1 MRKEFNA
8 CQELFQQNQRF
19 VLTTHVNPDPDA
31 IGSEVALAYFLK
43 SRGKDVTILNHSAI
57 PSNCLF
63 LDPERFVA
71 QFDPGH
77 HADIIANADL
87 IVVLDANQ
95 PERLQSLRP
104 YVLQSKATKLC
115 IDHHPDRQPFAD
127 LYVIDTEAAA
137 TGEILFDLF
146 LHCDADSVSKEIA
159 TALYAA
165 IMTDTGSFRFPK
177 TDATLHLVVAGL
189 IERGAD
195 PVQIY
200 HETYEQGSARRLQLL
215 GNVLSTLQIAHGGRV
230 ASVFVTQEMFD
241 KTGTT
246 EEDTENFV
254 TYALNIRGVQ
264 IGLMFTELAD
274 GIKISFRSRGNI
286 AVNKLAQEFGG
297 NGHKNA
303 AGARTSAKELGV
315 FIGQV
320 VERSN
325 AYLV

>member
-1 MRKEFNA
+1 MTKEFDA
-8 CQELFQQNQRF
+8 CRELFEHKQRF
-19 VLTTHVNPDPDA
+19 VLSTHVNPDPDA
-31 IGSEVALAYFLK
+31 IGSELALALFLR
-43 SRGKDVTILNHSAI
+43 SRGKVVSILNHSAT

-63 LDPERFVA
+63 LDPQKTILEFKPER
-71 QFDPGH
+71 
-77 HADIIANADL
+77 HADLIATADV

-95 PERLQSLRP
+95 PGRLQSLQP
-104 YVLQSKATKLC
+104 FVMQSKATKLC
-115 IDHHPDRQPFAD
+115 IDHHLERQPFAD
-127 LYVIDTEAAA
+127 LYVIDEQAAA

-146 LHCDADSVSKEIA
+146 LHCDPESVSEEIA

-200 HETYEQGSARRLQLL
+200 HETYEQGSAKRLLLL
-215 GNVLSTLQIAHGGRV
+215 GHVLSTLQLSHGGRV
-230 ASVFVTQEMFD
+230 ASVFVTRAMFE
-241 KTGTT
+241 KTETT

-254 TYALNIRGVQ
+254 TYTLTIAGVQ
-264 IGLMFTELAD
+264 VGLMFTELP
-274 GIKISFRSRGNI
+274 GGVKISFRSRGQI

-297 NGHKNA
+297 NGHMNA
-303 AGARTSAKELGV
+303 AGARTSDQQLEAV
-315 FIGQV
+315 ISQV
-320 VERSN
+320 VERAN

>member
-1 MRKEFNA
+1 MRKEFDA
-8 CQELFQQNQRF
+8 CREIFEHKQRF
-19 VLTTHVNPDPDA
+19 VLSTHVNPDPDA
-31 IGSEVALAYFLK
+31 IGSEIAVASFLK
-43 SRGKDVTILNHSAI
+43 SRGKEVTILNHSTT

-63 LDPERFVA
+63 LDPQRTISQFV
-71 QFDPGH
+71 PEL
-77 HADIIANADL
+77 HAALIANTEV

-95 PERLQSLRP
+95 AERLQSLHP
-104 YVLQSKATKLC
+104 YVTQSKAMKLC
-115 IDHHPDRQPFAD
+115 IDHHLERKPFAD
-127 LYVIDTEAAA
+127 LYVIDEEAAA
-137 TGEILFDLF
+137 TGEILYNLF
-146 LHCDADSVSKEIA
+146 LHCDPESVTKTIA

-177 TDATLHLVVAGL
+177 TDAALHRVVAGL

-200 HETYEQGSARRLQLL
+200 HETYEQGSANRLKLL
-215 GNVLSTLQIAHGGRV
+215 GNVLSTLQVANEGRV
-230 ASVFVTQEMFD
+230 ASVYVTRAMFD

-254 TYALNIRGVQ
+254 TYTLSIAGVQ
-264 IGLMFTELAD
+264 VGLMFTELVE
-274 GIKISFRSRGNI
+274 GVKISFRSRGEI

-303 AGARTSAKELGV
+303 AGARTNTRELEV
-315 FIGQV
+315 LIQQV
-320 VERSN
+320 LERSK